1 MHTRR
6 KIIAGLGSTAIVF
19 ASTSLAQQ
27 TGKVWRIGILDFGFL
42 KVSDDSNFAA
52 IVEGLRELG
61 YIEGKNLSLERRFA
75 EGNKERLNEH
85 VAEFVTKK
93 VDLLLTVGSEVN
105 RAVKNS
111 NTNIP
116 VVVIATSDPVKD
128 GLAVSLSRPGG
139 NFTGMTNGQVDIV
152 QKLVELLLVA
162 QPKIKRI
169 ALVTTTSS
177 LSSAAQLSKIE
188 AAADSLNKKI
198 IPISVN
204 SPEEI
209 EPGFATMKRERID
222 AIIIHGNAFLYS
234 QRDPISQLAIKNRLP
249 LIASYTPVTEAG
261 GLMSYAPDFLGNSRR
276 VGIFADKIFKGTK
289 PGDIPFEQPSRYYL
303 AVNRK
308 TAKTLGIKLDG
319 ELLARI
325 DQMIE

>member
-1 MHTRR
+1 MRR
-6 KIIAGLGSTAIVF
+6 KILAGLGSTAIVF

-42 KVSDDSNFAA
+42 KPSDDGHFAA

-93 VDLLLTVGSEVN
+93 VDLLITTGSEVN

-111 NTNIP
+111 NTTIP

-169 ALVTTTSS
+169 ALVTTAHQT
-177 LSSAAQLSKIE
+177 
-188 AAADSLNKKI
+188 
-198 IPISVN
+198 
-204 SPEEI
+204 
-209 EPGFATMKRERID
+209 
-222 AIIIHGNAFLYS
+222 
-234 QRDPISQLAIKNRLP
+234 
-249 LIASYTPVTEAG
+249 
-261 GLMSYAPDFLGNSRR
+261 
-276 VGIFADKIFKGTK
+276 
-289 PGDIPFEQPSRYYL
+289 
-303 AVNRK
+303 
-308 TAKTLGIKLDG
+308 
-319 ELLARI
+319 
-325 DQMIE
+325 